1 MAATDLNSMSKDELV
16 KLRKEVDE
24 AINTHDVRRR
34 QDALKA
40 VEAVAKEHGLSIAEI
55 VGSKPAKS
63 GKSKTPAKFRNP
75 ENPEQTWSGRG
86 RKPAW
91 VHEQLEQGKNLEDMT
106 I

>member
-1 MAATDLNSMSKDELV
+1 MAADLNNMSKDELI

-24 AINTHDVRRR
+24 AINTHDARRR
-34 QDALKA
+34 ADALKA
-40 VEAVAKEHGLSIAEI
+40 MEAVAKEHGLSIAEI
-55 VGSKPAKS
+55 VGSKPVKA
-63 GKSKTPAKFRNP
+63 GKSKTPAKYRNP

-91 VHEQLEQGKNLEDMT
+91 VHEQLEQGKQLEDMH